1 MIDVLRFW
9 LELGIDGFRVD
20 ALSALF
26 EDERLRDNPPNPAW
40 VPAMPDR
47 KRCCNS
53 GIRKSSVALI
63 GMTTRPHNCGWIQSC
78 YPLSLLQ
85 VQPHPTERGDHLA
98 AVRQVGEGASLRRDG
113 STYPR
118 PLLVERR

>member
-47 KRCCNS
+47 KRQLRSTRATCRKRTRRWPRCATLDAYPDRVQRCCNS
-53 GIRKSSVALI
+53 GIRKSSVALL
-63 GMTTRPHNCGWIQSC
+63 GMTGT
-78 YPLSLLQ
+78 
-85 VQPHPTERGDHLA
+85 PTDHEA
-98 AVRQVGEGASLRRDG
+98 
-113 STYPR
+113 T
-118 PLLVERR
+118 